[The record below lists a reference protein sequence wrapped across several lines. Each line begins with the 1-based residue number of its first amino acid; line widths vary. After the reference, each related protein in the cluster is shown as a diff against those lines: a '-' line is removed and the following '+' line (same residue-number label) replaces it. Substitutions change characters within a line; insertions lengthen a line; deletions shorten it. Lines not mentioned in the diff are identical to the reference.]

1 MKLFSS
7 SLLRKKAINAW
18 PQQHE
23 REPKEL
29 DALGRRPLVNVR
41 VVQRNVVYVVGIG
54 PRLAKEEDDA
64 RYISTIDGAPCPGGG
79 REVMRASYRDDQ
91 ILYGVSLRT
100 CGFSKRFYG
109 MAYPF
114 PGSIHRGRRKQRDQE
129 WGWPPACPA
138 WAKPATP
145 TPSST
150 MSTASIAQHPRRGGR
165 GRRIHHAH
173 SMIARMAQAVEGS
186 GSQDVPPSPAHP
198 RSMESV
204 DGLPNVLHGL
214 PPPTRTTPKTEPAPA
229 PGPQARQTSGGS
241 YQMTTAAHMR
251 HISIHSFNEATN

>member
-79 REVMRASYRDDQ
+79 REVMRASYGTTK
-91 ILYGVSLRT
+91 Y
-100 CGFSKRFYG
+100 Y
-109 MAYPF
+109 MAF
-114 PGSIHRGRRKQRDQE
+114 LCGSIHRGRRKQRDQE

-150 MSTASIAQHPRRGGR
+150 MSTASIAQRPRRGGR

-204 DGLPNVLHGL
+204 DGTPAVSASA
-214 PPPTRTTPKTEPAPA
+214 TRFTKCPAWSPA
-229 PGPQARQTSGGS
+229 SDS
-241 YQMTTAAHMR
+241 YYT
-251 HISIHSFNEATN
+251 